1 MRKHILKQVFALMMI
16 IALLLS
22 TAPVNLTA
30 FAGNNGNGQGSGK
43 PDDEVD
49 EPQDETATKYVI
61 IEFKNSQR
69 TDAILVTIDGGAT
82 KRYEK
87 SKATPVKI
95 EEGAMVKV
103 EIADDDSNGTL
114 FGTVKYRV
122 NEGKQI
128 EKNTPFEFEAG
139 SSMDG
144 GVVWEVT
151 SWKKDAS
158 KNYPAI
164 AEDDEVN
171 IDEDETVIIDVL
183 KNDFDLEED
192 DFHVIDY
199 TNPEKGTLI
208 LEGDKFTYI
217 PEPNDHGVQ
226 TFEYTI
232 TDGDTATVTININ
245 EVNDAPEAND
255 DLTST
260 LKNTPVTIDVLDND
274 SDVDGDELTIYSVD
288 DGLNGVV
295 SIDDNKVIY
304 TPNAGF
310 VGEDTFDYVVRDLEN
325 EEATAT
331 VTVKVNDSNSSPV
344 AVDDSAITAEG
355 SSVTINVLANDIDPE
370 DDDLL
375 IDSFSQGSN
384 GSVAKV
390 EGKLVYTPNI
400 NFTGIDSFTYL
411 VSDGLVTDEAIV
423 TVTVNENAAPVA
435 VDDDKA
441 TDEGNSVAIDVLE
454 NDTDAE
460 DDELFI
466 DSFTQASNGSVSL
479 EEGKLVYT
487 PNPDFEGTDT
497 FDYTVSDGKDT
508 DTATV
513 TVTVNGMNNKPNAK
527 DDSISTDEDHSVT
540 IDVLENDTDEDND
553 ELEIISVG
561 EVTNGSVEIVN
572 NELLFT
578 PDENFN
584 GEVTFDYTISDT
596 FKTDSATV
604 TVTVNPINDPPV
616 ANDDAVMTLENEA
629 VTIDVL
635 SNDNDVDNNDLFID
649 SFVQGTNG
657 VVSEEAGQLVYTPN
671 ADFVGIDIFTYIVS
685 DSDKTDEA
693 TVTVTVKSN
702 NTAPLAVDD
711 VVETDEG
718 NPVTIDVLENDSD
731 EDGDVLSIEGVTPA
745 VNGSV
750 EIVNDELVY
759 TPNPDFY
766 GTETLTYTINDGL
779 VTDTATVTITVNEVV
794 VKHLVTFNSNGG
806 TAVDSKSVVH
816 DNPVSQPSNPARTGY
831 SFVEWRLDNVGY
843 NFATSITGPI
853 TLVAE
858 WKKDS
863 EPDEPNEPNEPNE
876 PSRPSTS
883 SNPKPSI
890 KLDREEVE
898 LEAGPGAFDEFL
910 SYDFTETIRNSNDER
925 VKWEIADEDIASVDS
940 NGVVTAIGQGETVVT
955 VTHLD
960 SGKTDS
966 AFITVFFIDEEI
978 NPLGAVKFFDPYVY
992 GYPDTTF
999 GPQRAVTRAEVATMF
1014 AKILKLN
1021 LDYPGTQKF
1030 EDVKED
1036 AWYYAYVQAISRTG
1050 IFVGDTNGSFRPND
1064 PITRGEIATVF
1075 AKYWSYLN
1083 ITVDDSPVVIKDVQN
1098 NYWAKSYVYMMY
1110 NAGIVSGFE
1119 DGSYKPND
1127 PTLREQIV
1135 GMINTLIARPEYRP
1149 MFTKYIDINPT
1160 HWAYGNIEAATT
1172 TFSEQTGLPVEE

>member
-22 TAPVNLTA
+22 TAPVNLSA

-43 PDDEVD
+43 PEDEVE
-49 EPQDETATKYVI
+49 EPQDNTATKYVT

-69 TDAILVTIDGGAT
+69 TDAILVTIDGGTT

-122 NEGKQI
+122 SEGKQI
-128 EKNTPFEFEAG
+128 EIKTPFEFEAG
-139 SSMDG
+139 SAMNG

-151 SWKKDAS
+151 SWKEDAS

-171 IDEDETVIIDVL
+171 IDEDETVEIEVL
-183 KNDFDLEED
+183 KNDLDLEED
-192 DFHVIDY
+192 EFHVIDY
-199 TNPEKGTLI
+199 TDPEKGTLI
-208 LEGDKFTYI
+208 LEDDEFTYI
-217 PEPNDHGVQ
+217 PEPNYHGVQ

-232 TDGDTATVTININ
+232 TDGDTATVTINID
-245 EVNDAPEAND
+245 EVNDVPEAKD
-255 DLTST
+255 DLAST

-274 SDVDGDELTIYSVD
+274 SDIDGDELTIYSVD
-288 DGLNGVV
+288 DGSNGSV

-304 TPNAGF
+304 TPNSDF
-310 VGEDTFDYVVRDLEN
+310 VGEDTFDYVIRDSEN
-325 EEATAT
+325 EEATAK
-331 VTVKVNDSNSSPV
+331 VTVKVNESNTAPI
-344 AVDDSAITAEG
+344 AVDDNATTAEG
-355 SSVTINVLANDIDPE
+355 NSVTIDVLANDTDAE
-370 DDDLL
+370 DDELL
-375 IDSFSQGSN
+375 IDSFTQGSN
-384 GSVAKV
+384 GSVTEV
-390 EGKLVYTPNI
+390 EGKLVYTPNSG
-400 NFTGIDSFTYL
+400 FSGTDSFTYL
-411 VSDGLVTDEAIV
+411 VSDGLVTDEATV
-423 TVTVNENAAPVA
+423 TVTVNENTAPVA
-435 VDDDKA
+435 VDDSKS
-441 TDEGNSVAIDVLE
+441 TDEGNSVTIDVLE
-454 NDTDAE
+454 NDTDE
-460 DDELFI
+460 DDDDLLI
-466 DSFTQASNGSVSL
+466 DSFTQVSNGSVSL
-479 EEGKLVYT
+479 ENGKLVYT

-497 FDYTVSDGKDT
+497 FEYTVSDGKDT
-508 DTATV
+508 DDAEV
-513 TVTVNGMNNKPNAK
+513 IVTVNGINNKPNAK

-540 IDVLENDTDEDND
+540 IDVLDNDTDEDDD
-553 ELEIISVG
+553 ELEIVSVS
-561 EVTNGSVEIVN
+561 EVLNGTVEIIN
-572 NELLFT
+572 NELFFT

-584 GEVTFDYTISDT
+584 GEVTFDYTISDG
-596 FKTDSATV
+596 FKSDSATV
-604 TVTVNPINDPPV
+604 TVTVNSVNDAPV
-616 ANDDAVMTLENEA
+616 ANDDVAVTLENEA

-635 SNDNDVDNNDLFID
+635 YNDTDLENNDLSVD
-649 SFVQGTNG
+649 SFVQGANG
-657 VVSEEAGQLVYTPN
+657 VVTKLAGQLVYTPN
-671 ADFVGIDIFTYIVS
+671 EDFVGTDTFTYIVS
-685 DSDKTDEA
+685 DGDKTDEA

-702 NTAPLAVDD
+702 NTPPLAVDD
-711 VVETDEG
+711 EVETDEG
-718 NPVTIDVLENDSD
+718 NSVTIDVLGNDTD
-731 EDGDVLSIEGVTPA
+731 EDGDILSIESVTPA

-750 EIVNDELVY
+750 EIVNNELVY

-766 GTETLTYTINDGL
+766 GTETLTYTMSDGL
-779 VTDTATVTITVNEVV
+779 VTDTAIVTITVNEVV

-816 DNPVSQPSNPARTGY
+816 DNPVSQPSNPNRTGY
-831 SFVEWRLDNVGY
+831 SFVEWRLDNVLY
-843 NFATSITGPI
+843 NFGTNITSPI

-863 EPDEPNEPNEPNE
+863 EPDDE
-876 PSRPSTS
+876 PSPPSTP

-890 KLDREEVE
+890 KLDKKEVE
-898 LEAGPGAFDEFL
+898 LEAGPGALDEFL
-910 SYDFTETIRNSNDER
+910 SYDFTETIRNSNDKR

-999 GPQRAVTRAEVATMF
+999 GPQRSVTRAEVATMF

-1021 LDYPGTQKF
+1021 IDYPGTQVY
-1030 EDVKED
+1030 EDVKDD

-1083 ITVDDSPVVIKDVQN
+1083 ITVDDSPVVIKDVQS

-1119 DGSYKPND
+1119 DGTYKPND
-1127 PTLREQIV
+1127 PTLREQVV